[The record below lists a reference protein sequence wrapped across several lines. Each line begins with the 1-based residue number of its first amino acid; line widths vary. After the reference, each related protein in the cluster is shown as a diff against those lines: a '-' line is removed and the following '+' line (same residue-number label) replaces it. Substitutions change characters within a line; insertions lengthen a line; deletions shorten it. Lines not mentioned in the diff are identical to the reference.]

1 MADFLSPA
9 WFDERNAE
17 LARRGPT
24 GLAATL
30 RVALVLVDAPS
41 GGPGALTLV
50 LDPGGGRLEPADPGV
65 CDVVVTLSVD
75 DAAALVAGT
84 STSTSALREGRVA
97 VRGDAA
103 TLVPVTAWLGGA
115 RA

>member
-9 WFDERNAE
+9 WFTERNVA

-24 GLAATL
+24 GVAAAL
-30 RVALVLVDAPS
+30 RVALVLTDAPS

-50 LDPGGGRLEPADPGV
+50 LEPEGGRLEPGDPGV

-75 DAAALVAGT
+75 DAAALV
-84 STSTSALREGRVA
+84 EGRVTSTA
-97 VRGDAA
+97 ALRAGQLTVRGNAA
-103 TLVPVTAWLGGA
+103 TLVPVTTWLAGEVA
-115 RA
+115 